1 MAAPIRAS
9 PPLLLTAIVLLAT
22 LLLASASFPSALAAY
37 DDVPQEEGAGY
48 ARFCQKHHCGGRKL
62 QQVADPLR
70 STPPPPAPGGGPPI
84 GPAPTVPIPPPP
96 LPPSPGV

>member
-37 DDVPQEEGAGY
+37 DDVPQGTRPY
-48 ARFCQKHHCGGRKL
+48 TVL
-62 QQVADPLR
+62 LVAVPFINLR
-70 STPPPPAPGGGPPI
+70 RC
-84 GPAPTVPIPPPP
+84 
-96 LPPSPGV
+96 